1 MARVRRWWSHSV
13 SCQNC
18 EVVILFTHFPE
29 LWGVNHRSW
38 GGELI
43 HLLPGFVICRYHSIP
58 SAGHVVGEGGDLIH
72 FSPEQKGTSFSCLF
86 CNIFISKR
94 YIFIYFFLKF
104 LFIFYE
110 VLFQILCKYL
120 IPAKFSYFILYI
132 QIVIF
137 LYFSLIN
144 FTFHLYSTVAFY
156 CLNSFII

>member
-1 MARVRRWWSHSV
+1 M
-13 SCQNC
+13 
-18 EVVILFTHFPE
+18 VISFSQLPE
-29 LWGVNHRSW
+29 LWG
-38 GGELI
+38 GDLI
-43 HLLPGFVICRYHSIP
+43 HSLPRVMRCQSQVLRGWTYSLASWVCDLPFSFNSFCRSC
-58 SAGHVVGEGGDLIH
+58 GRGGGDLIH

-110 VLFQILCKYL
+110 VLFQILCKYF